1 MRAGDILSPKVN
13 IMQGCGILKQKRKC
27 YVLEIS
33 CSEKLESI
41 NCGVFSQRNFVK
53 LQNCS
58 MQLWQKASPL
68 LYLRGEFF

>member
-41 NCGVFSQRNFVK
+41 NCGVFSQ
-53 LQNCS
+53 
-58 MQLWQKASPL
+58 
-68 LYLRGEFF
+68 